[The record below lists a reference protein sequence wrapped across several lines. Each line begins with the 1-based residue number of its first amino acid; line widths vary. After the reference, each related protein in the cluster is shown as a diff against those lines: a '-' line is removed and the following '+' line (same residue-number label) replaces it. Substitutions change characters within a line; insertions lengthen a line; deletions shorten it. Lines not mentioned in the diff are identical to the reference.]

1 VKAGEK
7 LVVSVRP
14 IRSVCKKGRCKG
26 RTNVIHRA
34 RDKESVL
41 APGEAEDSVGVV
53 GPFSEGAIF
62 DDFGWEGR
70 VGG

>member
-1 VKAGEK
+1 
-7 LVVSVRP
+7 
-14 IRSVCKKGRCKG
+14 
-26 RTNVIHRA
+26 VIHRA